1 MTSLAPVLT
10 GAISLMR
17 KGNTMTTSEMLTEQ
31 ALSLASAGAAGEDA
45 VLELLSASGERR
57 VAVVRARQA
66 LLARTAQQGD
76 DETAAQAVELL
87 DEVLIRLPI

>member
-1 MTSLAPVLT
+1 MTPLARASSR
-10 GAISLMR
+10 AISFMR

-66 LLARTAQQGD
+66 LLARTAEQGD